1 MTDRDKEERPVL
13 MKENIVLNCKAAT
26 PEEAIINAGSLLLK
40 SGYIKSG
47 YIKGMLSRDQNFSVY
62 LGNMLAIAHGEK
74 KARDQILRTG
84 ISILIYPEGIDWHGN
99 QVKVVMG
106 LAAVGDEHMEILMHC
121 ANIFS
126 DRKQVERLV
135 RCRDKEKVYQMFNS
149 L

>member
-1 MTDRDKEERPVL
+1 MTDRDKEEKPVL

-74 KARDQILRTG
+74 KVRDQILRTG
-84 ISILIYPEGIDWHGN
+84 ISVLIYPEGIDWHGN
-99 QVKVVMG
+99 QVKVVLG
-106 LAAVGDEHMEILMHC
+106 LAAIGNEHMEIIGRC
-121 ANIFS
+121 AEIFG
-126 DRKQVERLV
+126 DR
-135 RCRDKEKVYQMFNS
+135 EKVSEFVQCKDRNQIYQLFS
-149 L
+149 GI